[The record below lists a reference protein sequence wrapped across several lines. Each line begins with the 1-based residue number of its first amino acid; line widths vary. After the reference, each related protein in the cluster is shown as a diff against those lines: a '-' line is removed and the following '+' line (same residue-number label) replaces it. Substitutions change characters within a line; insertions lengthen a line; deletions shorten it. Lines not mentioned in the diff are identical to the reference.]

1 MTTRTTSK
9 TVTFSRPFILDGFER
24 VAPAGTYN
32 VETEEELLEDV
43 SFPAWKRVMTSIE
56 LTHLGTTQHV
66 WIDPAELHEA
76 LMRDGAQ
83 LASAVPEATAK
94 VWRDKTRLENAARI
108 VRRKK
113 V

>member
-24 VAPAGTYN
+24 VAPAGTYQ

-113 V
+113 I